1 MVQRDWQAAHAK
13 ALSVFLNGNA
23 ISEPGTRG
31 ERIADDSFLLMF
43 NASADEIEFLVPVNH
58 GRQWEVVVDTA
69 HEDGVPP
76 GPGPKVDAGDRLALI
91 GRSLAVLKR
100 PA

>member
-1 MVQRDWQAAHAK
+1 MAQQDWGSTQAS
-13 ALSVFLNGNA
+13 ALTVFLNGNA
-23 ISEPGTRG
+23 ISEPGPRG

-43 NASADEIEFLVPVNH
+43 NASPEPLEFLVPVNH

-69 HEDGVPP
+69 RADGVPP
-76 GPGPKVDAGDRLALI
+76 GQKVDGGARLTLV
-91 GRSLAVLKR
+91 GRSLTVLKR